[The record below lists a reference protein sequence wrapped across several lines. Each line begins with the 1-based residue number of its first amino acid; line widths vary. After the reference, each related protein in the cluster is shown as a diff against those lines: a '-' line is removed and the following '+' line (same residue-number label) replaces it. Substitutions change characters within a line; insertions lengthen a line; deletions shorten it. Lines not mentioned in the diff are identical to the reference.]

1 MELAIGDPAAAER
14 YLREGYEAFRAMGER
29 GYFTSVATLLAKALY
44 EQSRLDEAQQ
54 MIEEAKAAAGPDDLD
69 TDVYWQTTRAKLLA
83 WRGDFPA
90 ARRVMGE
97 AQALIS
103 SASSALEQADVL
115 MAEAEVNRFAGATGR
130 AATSLRAALQIY
142 EDRRATFLAEKTR
155 AALASLLP
163 QPGREPA

>member
-83 WRGDFPA
+83 WRGRLPRCPA
-90 ARRVMGE
+90 GDGRGSGAYLVG
-97 AQALIS
+97 LLS
-103 SASSALEQADVL
+103 VG
-115 MAEAEVNRFAGATGR
+115 AG
-130 AATSLRAALQIY
+130 
-142 EDRRATFLAEKTR
+142 
-155 AALASLLP
+155 
-163 QPGREPA
+163 